1 MTPCKHYMDRTWL
14 HIPFWQKYTCKYFFQ
29 TIGIFVHEN
38 RLRFNLSQVWC
49 RSYFYDSSCH
59 IVVMKLQAR
68 KGTHFCLLFIPFL
81 QNIYSSCKVL
91 FRGNKVIFQRSNS
104 YFREQNI
111 IYSGMRLYLNGTNRI
126 IWRGTRLSFGEQ
138 NIILRG
144 WNQIKKQRPFFDE
157 VKNCKNQLSKCWV
170 SDLIIHCLCTWLLL
184 TRVTL
189 LSFCKKKGNSKD

>member
-1 MTPCKHYMDRTWL
+1 MDRTWL

-59 IVVMKLQAR
+59 
-68 KGTHFCLLFIPFL
+68 
-81 QNIYSSCKVL
+81 
-91 FRGNKVIFQRSNS
+91 KVIFQRSNS